1 MSRRS
6 RVLALAAGLGTVL
19 AAGTFAFA
27 QGNGAA
33 PQPSSAA
40 EARLAWAKRHVELVC
55 RPLESQK
62 MFDRATRCYNDVA
75 RLMGASRETPSAVAE
90 RAAPADKP
98 VGEKP
103 AAQKPAAENAPAA
116 APTSPAKPRPS
127 VRPAPVRT
135 AAASKPATVKVAA
148 APARVRVAS
157 RALMSA
163 QNPSPAAPVIT
174 PASNRCSGVGCLRYT
189 LLGVGF

>member
-33 PQPSSAA
+33 PQSSSAA

-75 RLMGASRETPSAVAE
+75 RLMGASSRETPSAVAE
-90 RAAPADKP
+90 RAEPAP
-98 VGEKP
+98 KP
-103 AAQKPAAENAPAA
+103 AAPKPAAENAPAA
-116 APTSPAKPRPS
+116 APTSPAKPRPAL
-127 VRPAPVRT
+127 RPGPVRT
-135 AAASKPATVKVAA
+135 AAAIKPATIKVAA

-157 RALMSA
+157 RALTAA

-174 PASNRCSGVGCLRYT
+174 TASNRCSGVGCLRYT